1 MNKYAILP
9 KPTRPHKII
18 ILMLIYIF
26 MVNLGIF
33 VMKIDNIVGNILS
46 LDNVNHFTAVEL
58 RTAYLA
64 MKGDPSLDPN
74 NARRFV
80 YTELL
85 KLVKK
90 GWLRKSI
97 SKKKTITTFVKTE
110 YFNPNELDF
119 REEYKTV
126 NPGNSSGADE
136 TINKQLIE
144 RLAHYKNELLSGL
157 GEADEYKQLCNKF
170 PELCTTLQP
179 KYNLIREHNSKLL
192 GSIRAIENLTLN
204 KQ

>member
-1 MNKYAILP
+1 
-9 KPTRPHKII
+9 
-18 ILMLIYIF
+18 
-26 MVNLGIF
+26 MVELGIF

-64 MKGDPSLDPN
+64 MKGDPNLDPN
-74 NARRFV
+74 YARRFV

-97 SKKKTITTFVKTE
+97 SKKKAITTFVKTE
-110 YFNPNELDF
+110 DFNPNELDF

-126 NPGNSSGADE
+126 NSGNSSGADE
-136 TINKQLIE
+136 AINKQLIE

-179 KYNLIREHNSKLL
+179 KYNLIREQNSKLL